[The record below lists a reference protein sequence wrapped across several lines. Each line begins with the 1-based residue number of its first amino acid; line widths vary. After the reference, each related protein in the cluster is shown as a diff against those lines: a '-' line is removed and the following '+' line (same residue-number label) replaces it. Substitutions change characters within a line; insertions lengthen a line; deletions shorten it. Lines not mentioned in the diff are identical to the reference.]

1 MSKKWLVSLFGAG
14 VISLG
19 ITAPVSADDENC
31 SDFSDGEEV
40 LAFWEDNNY
49 GPNDDPHNLDADND
63 NLPCENLTE
72 GMESEF
78 DAAVSNNDGT
88 TETADDSSSAD
99 TSEDTTSTTE
109 EDVTEEESS
118 SSEEGNTEET
128 TTEEEAASTEASDD
142 NMNEESAEEGGEMP
156 KTATN
161 QPAWALA
168 GTVVARLGAL
178 LLVRRRAASH

>member
-1 MSKKWLVSLFGAG
+1 MSKKWLVSLFSAG

-31 SDFSDGEEV
+31 SDFSDGQEV
-40 LAFWEDNNY
+40 LAFWEDNDY
-49 GPNDDPHNLDADND
+49 GPDNDPHNLDADND

-78 DAAVSNNDGT
+78 DAAVSNNDET
-88 TETADDSSSAD
+88 TDDSSSAD

-109 EDVTEEESS
+109 EDVTGEESS
-118 SSEEGNTEET
+118 SSDEGTTEDT
-128 TTEEEAASTEASDD
+128 VTEEEAASTEASDE
-142 NMNEESAEEGGEMP
+142 NMTEESAEEGGEMP
-156 KTATN
+156 ETATN

-168 GTVVARLGAL
+168 GTAVAGLGAL
-178 LLVRRRAASH
+178 LLVRRRVTSH

>member
-1 MSKKWLVSLFGAG
+1 MSKKWLVSLFSAG

-31 SDFSDGEEV
+31 SDFSDGQEV
-40 LAFWEDNNY
+40 LAFWEDNDY
-49 GPNDDPHNLDADND
+49 GPDNDPHNLDADND

-78 DAAVSNNDGT
+78 DAAVSNNDET
-88 TETADDSSSAD
+88 TDDSSSAD

-109 EDVTEEESS
+109 EDVTGEESS
-118 SSEEGNTEET
+118 SSDEGTTEDT
-128 TTEEEAASTEASDD
+128 ATEEEAASTEASDE
-142 NMNEESAEEGGEMP
+142 NMTEESAEEGGEMP
-156 KTATN
+156 ETATN

-168 GTVVARLGAL
+168 GTAVAGLGAL
-178 LLVRRRAASH
+178 LLVRRRVTSH